1 MKLILV
7 ITLFF
12 FISLGVSNC
21 FAQKLPIWDD
31 VAESFEIKKG
41 NQEVVLVHYF
51 ATWCAP
57 CMKELPVFD
66 SLRKVLSL
74 SDTQFVFISMDL
86 KNTKKLA
93 KTLSNLRL
101 PGKVFYL
108 SPTSESNK
116 IIHPTASGAL
126 PTTVIYYPFGEPI
139 LIEGKM
145 TMSEYLKLLP

>member
-31 VAESFEIKKG
+31 VSRSFEIKKG
-41 NQEVVLVHYF
+41 SQEVILVHYF

-66 SLRKVLSL
+66 SLRKVLST
-74 SDTQFVFISMDL
+74 DNAQFVFISMDI
-86 KNTKKLA
+86 KNTRKLA

-108 SPTSESNK
+108 SPTSDSNK
-116 IIHPTASGAL
+116 IIHPNASGAL
-126 PTTVIYYPFGEPI
+126 PTTVIYYPLGVPI

-145 TMSEYLKLLP
+145 TMSEYLKILR